1 MGSYRS
7 KPRTTSIKSNAARR
21 PRQGPIQREATHDLP
36 ADIQFTLP
44 LPEFID
50 DLRHNLVG
58 RLTKAVVE
66 VVEQFL
72 IAGAE
77 TVAGP
82 RHQGVEKPGDIYW
95 YGRQRGSLRLQ
106 DTKLQVQRPRLRS
119 KSQQREVAIPYYQEW
134 QSNQAL
140 GQHLS
145 KVILNGISMR
155 RYEEV
160 LPGMMEA
167 VGVSRSSVSREV
179 KERSTQILE
188 ELMQRRFDDLSLLA
202 IYLDGVI
209 LGSFHMIVAIGV
221 ARDGTKHVLGLREG
235 GSENKTVIAE
245 LLKDLVERGVKPE
258 QKRLFIIDGSKAL
271 RAGITEVFGEQ
282 PVQRCRLH
290 KERNVVEP
298 LPEVLQE
305 EVREQ
310 MRSAWK
316 LPAEQGIAQLKKL
329 ATTLEKSAPSAASSL
344 REGMEEMFTINRL
357 GLPHSLQRSFSSTN
371 VIDSTFNGTRR
382 YTRNVSRWQD
392 APMAL
397 RWAAAS
403 LIEREA
409 HFNKVVGFKLLG
421 RLENALLELNSTPR
435 KRKTRS

>member
-1 MGSYRS
+1 MGSYRTKRRSTTKKS
-7 KPRTTSIKSNAARR
+7 KAACR
-21 PRQGPIQREATHDLP
+21 PRQEPIQREATHELP

-58 RLTKAVVE
+58 RLTQAVVD

-72 IAGAE
+72 VAGAE

-82 RHQGVEKPGDIYW
+82 RHQGVEQSRDIYW
-95 YGRQRGSLRLQ
+95 HGRQRGSLRLQ
-106 DTKLQVQRPRLRS
+106 DTKLPVQRPRLRS
-119 KSQQREVAIPYYQEW
+119 KSQQREVAIPCYQEW

-140 GQHLS
+140 GNHLS

-155 RYEEV
+155 RYEDV

-188 ELMQRRFDDLSLLA
+188 ELMQRRFHDLSLLA
-202 IYLDGVI
+202 IFLDGVV
-209 LGSFHMIVAIGV
+209 LGPFHMIVAIGV

-245 LLKDLVERGVKPE
+245 LLKDLVERGIKPE
-258 QKRLFIIDGSKAL
+258 QKRLFIIDGGKAL
-271 RAGITEVFGEQ
+271 RSGITEVFGEQ

-290 KERNVVEP
+290 KERNVAEQ
-298 LPEVLQE
+298 LPEVKQE

-316 LPAEQGIAQLKKL
+316 LPAEQGITLLEKL
-329 ATTLEKSAPSAASSL
+329 ATSLEKSAPSAAGSL
-344 REGMEEMFTINRL
+344 REGLEEMFTINRL

-403 LIEREA
+403 LIERET
-409 HFNKVVGFKLLG
+409 HFNKVAGYKQLAK
-421 RLENALLELNSTPR
+421 LENSLLELNSSPR
-435 KRKTRS
+435 KRRTRC